1 MRSVKQ
7 LAEDMHVFLDVAPL
21 VVFADGKETPWFC
34 EIFPG
39 YMHIQELVQLQRRH
53 IATTR
58 PRSPFHMKDGAT
70 LGQLG

>member
-34 EIFPG
+34 RAFATPTSA
-39 YMHIQELVQLQRRH
+39 HRH
-53 IATTR
+53 HETEVAV
-58 PRSPFHMKDGAT
+58 A
-70 LGQLG
+70 

>member
-7 LAEDMHVFLDVAPL
+7 LAEDMHVFLGVAPL

-39 YMHIQELVQLQRRH
+39 YMHSQELVQLRRRH

-58 PRSPFHMKDGAT
+58 PRSPFQKKDAT
-70 LGQLG
+70 QLQ